1 MKNKENYYTLRDNLA
16 IGIAKMADKF
26 DEYKIYDDDFEDLFQ
41 YTLIQLK
48 KFDDLWDRI
57 LKNFCK

>member
-1 MKNKENYYTLRDNLA
+1 MNNKETYDFYRDNLA

-26 DEYKIYDDDFEDLFQ
+26 DEHNINDNDFEDVFQ

-48 KFDDLWDRI
+48 NFDNLWDKI
-57 LKNFCK
+57 LKPNKL

>member
-41 YTLIQLK
+41 YTLI
-48 KFDDLWDRI
+48 
-57 LKNFCK
+57 